1 MMGIVDVSEFKMALQ
16 EKLESLQAE
25 RVAVRTKLEDIDR
38 RLEALHIVLE
48 GEESNSTLSAERIE
62 VKVNVTT
69 EVREILRKAAT
80 EGLYPREIRVALQK
94 QGIGSNAQVV
104 ANALYRLKKRDY
116 TLEINGRHFLK
127 VFEPYIREIQIA
139 NPA

>member
-1 MMGIVDVSEFKMALQ
+1 MALQ

-25 RVAVRTKLEDIDR
+25 RVATRAKLEDIDR

-48 GEESNSTLSAERIE
+48 GEESNSTMSAERID
-62 VKVNVTT
+62 VKVNVTS
-69 EVREILRKAAT
+69 EVLRKAGP

-94 QGIGSNAQVV
+94 AGIRRNAQIVSNA
-104 ANALYRLKKRDY
+104 LCRLKKRDY
-116 TLEINGRHFLK
+116 TLEINGGHFLK
-127 VFEPYIREIQIA
+127 ACQPYIRELKTA